1 MIYDLIAPL
10 YDRVN
15 GDVDYV
21 KWADFIED
29 IIKKE
34 HKGAYPELV
43 LDLGCG
49 TGRMTLELAKRGC
62 DMTGVDYSVEML
74 DIAREN
80 AEDAGLSDKML
91 WLCQDMRDLD
101 LYGTVDGAVC
111 TLDSLNHLS
120 GTSDIS
126 QVFRRVR
133 LFVEPGGLFIFDMNT
148 PYKHRE
154 VLADR
159 AFVTE
164 EDGVMCTWR
173 TRYVPREKR
182 VDMLLDFFV
191 EEQDGRYERYQDTV
205 SERAYSLGTVKRLLT
220 ETGWDIVAVYEA
232 MTTNEPAPDCER
244 WVFVARSNRTE
255 AEARGE

>member
-1 MIYDLIAPL
+1 MSGYRDFSEFYDQLMT
-10 YDRVN
+10 
-15 GDVDYV
+15 DVDYAAYAAYLIALFE
-21 KWADFIED
+21 KHA
-29 IIKKE
+29 
-34 HKGAYPELV
+34 AYPKTV
-43 LDLGCG
+43 LDLACG
-49 TGRMTLELAKRGC
+49 SGSLSVELQKLGI
-62 DMTGVDYSVEML
+62 DPIGVDASEGML
-74 DIAREN
+74 ARAAEKLPN
-80 AEDAGLSDKML
+80 ALL
-91 WLCQDMRDLD
+91 LCQDMRDLD

-164 EDGVMCTWR
+164 EDGVVCTWR
-173 TRYVPREKR
+173 TRYIPRGQR
-182 VDMLLDFFV
+182 VDMLLDFFA
-191 EEQDGRYERYQDTV
+191 EEPDGRYERYQDTV

-220 ETGWDIVAVYEA
+220 ETGWDTVAVYEA

>member
-1 MIYDLIAPL
+1 MSGYRDFSEFYDQFMT
-10 YDRVN
+10 
-15 GDVDYV
+15 DVDY
-21 KWADFIED
+21 A
-29 IIKKE
+29 
-34 HKGAYPELV
+34 AYAAYLISLFEKHGTRPQTV
-43 LDLGCG
+43 LDLACG
-49 TGRMTLELAKRGC
+49 SGSLSAELQKL
-62 DMTGVDYSVEML
+62 GVDPIGVDASEGML
-74 DIAREN
+74 ARA
-80 AEDAGLSDKML
+80 AEKLPNEL
-91 WLCQDMRDLD
+91 LLCQDMRDLD

-120 GTSDIS
+120 GTDDLA
-126 QVFRRVR
+126 QVFRRMR

-159 AFVTE
+159 AFVME
-164 EDGVMCTWR
+164 EDGVVCTWR
-173 TRYVPREKR
+173 TRYVPRGQR

-205 SERAYSLGTVKRLLT
+205 SERAYSLRTVTRLLS
-220 ETGWDIVAVYEA
+220 ETGWDTVAVYEEA
-232 MTTNEPAPDCER
+232 TTQEPAPDCKR